1 MYTKECLGLTEA
13 HAAVEAVLDESCKNP
28 AAPIAVAV
36 VDDQGKLVY
45 FARMD
50 GCPPV
55 VVELALMKAY
65 TAAVALMDTVS
76 FATRD
81 KEWGRELATY
91 GDDRFTY
98 LQGGLV
104 IWNRPDAAGAGQVLL
119 GGIGVSGRMPDEDE
133 RLARIGL
140 EAMRGQA

>member
-1 MYTKECLGLTEA
+1 MFQKNCLGLAEA
-13 HAAVEAVLDESCKNP
+13 RAAVEAVLGEACKLP
-28 AAPIAVAV
+28 DAPIAVAV
-36 VDDQGKLVY
+36 VDDYGRLVY

-55 VVELALMKAY
+55 VVELALNKAY
-65 TAAVALMDTVS
+65 TAAVALMDTLA
-76 FATRD
+76 FAERD
-81 KEWGRELATY
+81 KGWGRELATY
-91 GDDRFTY
+91 SDAKFTY

-104 IWNRPDAAGAGQVLL
+104 IKAANGTLL

-140 EAMRGQA
+140 EAMK

>member
-1 MYTKECLGLTEA
+1 MFEKKCLGLTEA
-13 HAAVEAVLDESCKNP
+13 RAAVEAVLEEASKLPD
-28 AAPIAVAV
+28 APIAVAV
-36 VDDQGKLVY
+36 VDDYGRLVY

-55 VVELALMKAY
+55 VVELAINKAY
-65 TAAVALMDTVS
+65 TAAVALLDTLA
-76 FATRD
+76 FAERD
-81 KEWGRELATY
+81 KGWGRELATY
-91 GDDRFTY
+91 GDARFTY

-104 IWNRPDAAGAGQVLL
+104 IRAGGEGVISQALL

-140 EAMRGQA
+140 EAMKQE

>member
-1 MYTKECLGLTEA
+1 MFQKECLGMAEA
-13 HAAVEAVLDESCKNP
+13 RAAVEAVLDEASKLP
-28 AAPIAVAV
+28 DAPIAVAV
-36 VDDQGKLVY
+36 VDDYGRLVC

-55 VVELALMKAY
+55 VVELAINKAY
-65 TAAVALMDTVS
+65 TAAVALMDTVA
-76 FATRD
+76 FAERD
-81 KEWGRELATY
+81 KGWGRELATY
-91 GDDRFTY
+91 SDARFTY

-104 IWNRPDAAGAGQVLL
+104 IHAGTDAGAQAIL

-140 EAMRGQA
+140 EAMKSL

>member
-1 MYTKECLGLTEA
+1 MFQKQCLGMAEA
-13 HAAVEAVLDESCKNP
+13 RAAVEAVLDEASKLP

-36 VDDQGKLVY
+36 VDDYGRLVS

-55 VVELALMKAY
+55 VVELAINKAY
-65 TAAVALMDTVS
+65 TAAVALMDTLA
-76 FATRD
+76 FAERD
-81 KEWGRELATY
+81 KGWGRELATY
-91 GDDRFTY
+91 GDARFTY

-104 IWNRPDAAGAGQVLL
+104 ISAADGVLL

-140 EAMRGQA
+140 EAMK

>member
-1 MYTKECLGLTEA
+1 MFQKQCLSLAEA
-13 HAAVEAVLDESCKNP
+13 RAAVEAILAEALKLPD
-28 AAPIAVAV
+28 APIAVTV
-36 VDDQGKLVY
+36 TDDYGRLVY

-55 VVELALMKAY
+55 VVELAINKAY
-65 TAAVALMDTVS
+65 TAAVALMDTVA
-76 FATRD
+76 FAERD
-81 KEWGRELATY
+81 KGWGRELATY
-91 GDDRFTY
+91 GDVKFTY

-104 IWNRPDAAGAGQVLL
+104 IKAADGTLL

-140 EAMRGQA
+140 EAMRSL

>member
-1 MYTKECLGLTEA
+1 MFQRNCLGLTEA
-13 HAAVEAVLDESCKNP
+13 RAAVEAVLDEAGKLP
-28 AAPIAVAV
+28 DAPIAVAV
-36 VDDQGKLVY
+36 ADEYGRLVY

-55 VVELALMKAY
+55 VVELAINKAY
-65 TAAVALMDTVS
+65 TAAVALLDTLA
-76 FATRD
+76 FAERD
-81 KEWGRELATY
+81 KDWSRELATY
-91 GDDRFTY
+91 GDAKFTY

-104 IWNRPDAAGAGQVLL
+104 ICAGAEGGGPRDLL

-140 EAMRGQA
+140 KAMK

>member
-1 MYTKECLGLTEA
+1 MFQKECLGLAETR
-13 HAAVEAVLDESCKNP
+13 AAVAAVLDEASKLP
-28 AAPIAVAV
+28 DAPIAVAV
-36 VDDQGKLVY
+36 VDDYGRLVY

-55 VVELALMKAY
+55 VIELAINKAY
-65 TAAVALMDTVS
+65 TAAVALLDTLA
-76 FATRD
+76 FAERD
-81 KEWGRELATY
+81 KGWGRELATY
-91 GDDRFTY
+91 GDARFTY

-104 IWNRPDAAGAGQVLL
+104 IRAGGEGGVPLALL

-140 EAMRGQA
+140 AALK